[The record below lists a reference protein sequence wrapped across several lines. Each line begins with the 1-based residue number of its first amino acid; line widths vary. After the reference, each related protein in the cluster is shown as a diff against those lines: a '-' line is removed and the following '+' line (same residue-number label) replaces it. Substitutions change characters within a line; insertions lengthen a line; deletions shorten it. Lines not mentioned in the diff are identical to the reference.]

1 MKEKKYGRLALSV
14 AAALAAG
21 GLSYLLTGRDAMEH
35 YSLLN
40 QPPLAPPAA
49 VFPIAWTV
57 LYTLMGVSAWRV
69 WRKDGRVP
77 DIYWIQLAL
86 NVIWTPI
93 FFRFG
98 LYWAAFAVLAVLEAA
113 ILRMIGRFRE
123 SDRPAG
129 NLQIPYALWVV
140 FAGYLNV
147 MTAIL
152 N

>member
-1 MKEKKYGRLALSV
+1 
-14 AAALAAG
+14 
-21 GLSYLLTGRDAMEH
+21 MEH
-35 YSLLN
+35 YSRLN